1 MIAACLWRSKPV
13 TAIFLGQCGK
23 TSTKTSQR
31 LVKAVRRMK
40 ARVDFGSGCNLSSL
54 SNGNDD
60 NEYLPRLYKTNNCV
74 VYTGSHDSDC
84 TVSWLKK
91 LDVYSKARLNKECKR
106 NISQSRTY
114 DLIELALSSDANLA
128 VIPLQDYMCL
138 NNEQGR
144 INTPSKADGNW
155 NYRLSPRYNTPT
167 LRDKIKRLT
176 DNTKR
181 TK

>member
-1 MIAACLWRSKPV
+1 MNKLKNFGVI
-13 TAIFLGQCGK
+13 TED
-23 TSTKTSQR
+23 
-31 LVKAVRRMK
+31 VRDLLNATGFPGMK
-40 ARVDFGSGCNLSSL
+40 ILQFAF
-54 SNGNDD
+54 GNDD

-91 LDVYSKARLNKECKR
+91 LDEHSKARLDKECKR
-106 NISQSRTY
+106 NTSQSRTY

-144 INTPSKADGNW
+144 INTPSKAEGNW
-155 NYRLSPRYNTPT
+155 DCRLSSRYNTPT
-167 LRDKIKRLT
+167 LRGKIKQIT
-176 DNTKR
+176 KKTKR